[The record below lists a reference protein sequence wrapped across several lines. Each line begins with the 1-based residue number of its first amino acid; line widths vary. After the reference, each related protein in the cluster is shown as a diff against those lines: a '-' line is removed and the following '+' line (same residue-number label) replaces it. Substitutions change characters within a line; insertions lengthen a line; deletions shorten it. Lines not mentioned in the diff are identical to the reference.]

1 MFRVRYPNRS
11 CIVARAAA
19 VLVMFAV
26 PAFSSEAS
34 CPADVDTNGEVGVT
48 DFLTVLAEWGLG
60 SGTSDFTGSEHVADG
75 VVDIHDFL
83 GVLAAWG
90 PCPEP

>member
-1 MFRVRYPNRS
+1 MLRDRNPSRS
-11 CIVARAAA
+11 CIVAIAAA
-19 VLVMFAV
+19 VLVMFTV

-34 CPADVDTNGEVGVT
+34 CPADVDANGEVGIT
-48 DFLTVLAEWGLG
+48 DLLIVMEEWGFG
-60 SGTSDFTGSEHVADG
+60 SGTSDFTGADHVADG

-90 PCPEP
+90 PCPR

>member
-1 MFRVRYPNRS
+1 MFRVLYPGRS
-11 CIVARAAA
+11 CIAAIAAA
-19 VLVMFAV
+19 VLVMFVV
-26 PAFSSEAS
+26 PAFAAET
-34 CPADVDTNGEVGVT
+34 CPADVDADGEVGVT
-48 DFLTVLAEWGLG
+48 DVLIVLGEWGFG
-60 SGTSDFTGSEHVADG
+60 SGTSDFTGADHLADG